1 MSDDKLAPVLRSW
14 LQGRDLAPPDSNQSA
29 KQVMARV
36 PRTRQRGR
44 WWPLSIFR
52 HASSTPR
59 TTADTERQPT
69 LDIPIHGQLSNV
81 KWGTMTMFSP
91 AKAIMAGALVF
102 AVGGVLLVGQPF
114 HQQSVS
120 VPGQQASPAG
130 SLDLGDRTLI
140 LAVSDDFTTS
150 QAANIT
156 YDGDIAQ
163 WRDMVYLYEL
173 QATDARL
180 DGTLE
185 ANINFDMRPD
195 GSATMWGTETLT
207 NDGGTWEG
215 PWTGVIASD
224 GTNYVLQTLLGTG
237 EYEGY
242 VLKWQTHFDEP
253 SAFSEPGFGTV
264 STGWIA
270 PLE

>member
-1 MSDDKLAPVLRSW
+1 MSDDKLALVLRTW
-14 LQGRDLAPPDSNQSA
+14 LQGRDLAPPDSSQSA

-44 WWPLSIFR
+44 WWPLPIFR

-59 TTADTERQPT
+59 ATADTERQPR
-69 LDIPIHGQLSNV
+69 LDIPIHGQPTPV

-102 AVGGVLLVGQPF
+102 AVGGVLLIAQPF
-114 HQQSVS
+114 YPRSVS
-120 VPGQQASPAG
+120 LPGQQASPAG
-130 SLDLGDRTLI
+130 SLDMGDRTLV
-140 LAVSDDFTTS
+140 LANTTDQTTS
-150 QAANIT
+150 QAAKIT
-156 YDGDIAQ
+156 RDGDIVQ
-163 WRDMVYLYEL
+163 YRDLAYLYEQ
-173 QATDARL
+173 QATDSRL

-185 ANINFDMRPD
+185 VVINFDERQD
-195 GSATMWGTETLT
+195 GSATMWGTETVT
-207 NDGGTWEG
+207 NEGGTWEG
-215 PWTGVIASD
+215 PMTGVIAPD
-224 GTNYVLQTLLGTG
+224 GTHYVLGTLLGTG

-242 VLKWQTHFDEP
+242 VLKWQTHFNEAP
-253 SAFSEPGFGTV
+253 EFSEPGLETV